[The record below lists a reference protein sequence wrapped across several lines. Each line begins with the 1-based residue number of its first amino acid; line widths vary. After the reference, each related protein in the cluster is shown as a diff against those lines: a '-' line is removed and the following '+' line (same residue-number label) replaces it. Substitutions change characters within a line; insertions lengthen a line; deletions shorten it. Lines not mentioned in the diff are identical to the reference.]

1 MAPTITAGH
10 HAIIYASGTAAT
22 LTNEVCTNLSAHK
35 VYQITAAAKQ
45 VLSPTYAVS
54 TNGTGN
60 YTVNRLTG
68 TLTFASDQT
77 GYEQINI
84 TGKYLPM
91 GQLLYAKDF
100 SLSIKPKTTETTPFN
115 QNYQALAR
123 GVSDVNGTIG
133 TFYDPTE
140 IASLSLTPYW
150 TTEMLADAV
159 VAIKF
164 HTPIYDLL
172 AWAEI
177 DSQELKD
184 AIDGMLEETI
194 GWSGASDADGHV
206 ISRL

>member
-77 GYEQINI
+77 VNEQINI

>member
-1 MAPTITAGH
+1 MAATITAGH

-22 LTNEVCTNLSAHK
+22 LTSEPCTNLSIHK

-54 TNGTGN
+54 TNGSGN

-77 GYEQINI
+77 GNEPINI

>member
-1 MAPTITAGH
+1 
-10 HAIIYASGTAAT
+10 
-22 LTNEVCTNLSAHK
+22 
-35 VYQITAAAKQ
+35 
-45 VLSPTYAVS
+45 
-54 TNGTGN
+54 
-60 YTVNRLTG
+60 
-68 TLTFASDQT
+68 
-77 GYEQINI
+77 
-84 TGKYLPM
+84 M